1 MGREKVKFIR
11 SGCPCLLIEIKVWSI
26 PMWWK
31 RCTLDL
37 TSQSEFV
44 FLSVKM
50 SLVWSMLWNVI
61 IKYACKLNG
70 YKSILEEHP
79 KHITCLQS
87 YQDCIE
93 HLFADQIYN
102 FGWVN
107 VWFHI
112 SEFLYSRIPIYDKEP
127 FHEAVCKWFY
137 VFEKKNVLITIVRR
151 HEKRMGAIQ
160 SSLKLVR
167 FKSDPLAAF
176 SFAALG
182 TKKQQEGQ
190 IWIGLR

>member
-11 SGCPCLLIEIKVWSI
+11 SGCPCLLIEIRVWSI

-37 TSQSEFV
+37 TIQSEFV

-70 YKSILEEHP
+70 YKSILGEHP

-93 HLFADQIYN
+93 HLFDDQIYN
-102 FGWVN
+102 FGWVK

-137 VFEKKNVLITIVRR
+137 VFEKKNVQGTVSIRKTVLPGVAIPMLKIRRPNGRLIFNI
-151 HEKRMGAIQ
+151 GIAIP
-160 SSLKLVR
+160 R
-167 FKSDPLAAF
+167 
-176 SFAALG
+176 
-182 TKKQQEGQ
+182 
-190 IWIGLR
+190 